1 MRLPLLLAAAALLG
15 TTAAGE
21 PFVFARNRQTTT
33 PGNTGELS
41 GVSFSPDGRVMF
53 FNVYD
58 PGTTFAVTGPW
69 RRRGG
74 RRRFHRHTPGAA

>member
-1 MRLPLLLAAAALLG
+1 MICEDSSGENYMIG

-21 PFVFARNRQTTT
+21 PFLFARNRQATT
-33 PGNTGELS
+33 PGETGELA

-69 RRRGG
+69 RRQS
-74 RRRFHRHTPGAA
+74 